1 MENRKYLDEVL
12 GRIDA
17 EIEKIRV
24 ASTSTEISQCERM
37 LLPLLTEAQM
47 VVPRIGDDIMKESQ
61 KRRKELIEGK

>member
-61 KRRKELIEGK
+61 KRRKELLEGK

>member
-17 EIEKIRV
+17 EIEKIRG

-61 KRRKELIEGK
+61 KRRKELLEDK